1 MRRLSIILATLLLA
15 LSACNEKDKLQLE
28 KMQEELAN
36 LEKSVGDLSLPEAGE
51 VTVPPQGDFFFT
63 FDQERYGVDAGSQ
76 VVVNYT
82 LPEASQVQVEV
93 NTKQGWKAEVSSGS
107 SAGTI
112 TVTAPDPASSC
123 NMVVTAT
130 AADGRQ
136 TATILPIMVRNP
148 YSDAT
153 RPTLTAMGYYS
164 FKPWNATLENYQ
176 KLADAGLNLVTVET
190 DEEDYLLQMDL
201 ARQVGIKVLAVI
213 GWATEAWYN
222 NMSQDNLQRLKNL
235 IDTLKDR
242 PELYG
247 YHICD
252 EPNVS
257 KIYELMAI
265 EDKMTEIDPN
275 HPVYVNLLPNA
286 SPAGMGAN
294 TYVEYV
300 EVFASMMHLQQLSF
314 DIYPI
319 HTTGIQSDWH
329 YCLETVSDAA
339 RRYGK
344 PFWAFAASCW
354 INLETVTTHKRA
366 KPSVENILLQTYTN
380 LAYGA
385 QAVQYFTIQDYSGTD
400 FAPIMRDGT
409 WTEAYDFLKEAVLQM
424 QKRAFI
430 FKGSHVNKIRQTG
443 VVSMYDQALAP
454 ADMPEEIEKVEVAA
468 SATVSF
474 VQNEG
479 NEYLVI
485 ANNYC
490 LDQPMGIH
498 LTKPVYMIDAEGQF
512 HLYEAGG
519 WSFTIPS
526 GGMMAFKYR

>member
-1 MRRLSIILATLLLA
+1 MLA
-15 LSACNEKDKLQLE
+15 LSACSEKDKLQLE
-28 KMQEELAN
+28 QMQEELAN
-36 LEKSVGDLSLPEAGE
+36 LEKSVGDLSVPSIPD
-51 VTVPPQGDFFFT
+51 VTVPPEGDFFFT

-76 VVVNYT
+76 VAVNYT
-82 LPEASQVQVEV
+82 LPEAAQVQVEV
-93 NTKQGWKAEVSSGS
+93 NAKQGWKAEVSSNS
-107 SAGTI
+107 STGTI
-112 TVTAPDPASSC
+112 TITAPDPASSC
-123 NMVVTAT
+123 DMVVTAT
-130 AADGRQ
+130 ASDGRQ

-153 RPTLTAMGYYS
+153 RPSISAMGYYS
-164 FKPWNATLENYQ
+164 FKPWNANLENYQ
-176 KLADAGLNLVTVET
+176 KLADAGLNIVTIET
-190 DEEDYLLQMDL
+190 DEEDYLEQMEM

-213 GWATEAWYN
+213 GWATDSWYY
-222 NMSQDNLQRLKNL
+222 NMSEENLARLKKL
-235 IDTLKDR
+235 VDSMKDR

-257 KIYELMAI
+257 MIYQLMAI
-265 EDKMTEIDPN
+265 EDKMTELDPN
-275 HPVYVNLLPNA
+275 HPIYVNLLANA
-286 SPAGMGAN
+286 SPAGMGIS
-294 TYVEYV
+294 TYGEYV
-300 EVFASMMHLQQLSF
+300 EVFASMMHLKQLSF

-319 HTTGIQSDWH
+319 HTNGIQSDWH
-329 YCLETVSDAA
+329 YCLETVSSAA
-339 RRYGK
+339 RRHGK

-354 INLETVTTHKRA
+354 INLETGTTYKRA
-366 KPSVENILLQTYTN
+366 RPSVENLLLQSYTN

-385 QAVQYFTIQDYSGTD
+385 QAVQYFTIQDYSGTN

-409 WTEAYDFLKEAVLQM
+409 WTEAYDYLKEAVLQM

-430 FKGSHVNKIRQTG
+430 FKGSYVKKICQGG

-454 ADMPEEIEKVEVAA
+454 SDLPEEIEKIEVAA

-479 NEYLVI
+479 NEYVVV

-490 LDQPMGIH
+490 LQQSMGIH
-498 LTKPVYMIDAEGQF
+498 LNKPVYMIDPEGQF
-512 HLYEAGG
+512 HMYGPGSWA
-519 WSFTIPS
+519 FDIPS